1 MSEDALFTALH
12 AFDGK
17 SVEPLKSCLAEDGL
31 GAGDIPRLI
40 EACAAPSEKHQVGAT
55 WLLKAY
61 LEQGRTVTAAEAA
74 AFVGTLAGLS
84 HWEARLHACQLLRH
98 LEVAAADLAAVTDFL
113 GAEIAAQK
121 PFLRAWACDALVHL
135 SDRHP
140 SLRQSAG
147 AALAAAEADP
157 AASVRA
163 RARQLRKAR
172 PAL

>member
-1 MSEDALFTALH
+1 MSEDSIFTALH

-17 SVEPLKSCLAEDGL
+17 SVEPLKRCLAEDGL
-31 GAGDIPRLI
+31 AAGDIARLI

-61 LEQGRTVTAAEAA
+61 LERGRALATPEVA
-74 AFVGTLAGLS
+74 AFVAILAGLS

-98 LEVAAADLAAVTDFL
+98 LDVADADVAAVTDFIG
-113 GAEIAAQK
+113 GAAAARK

-135 SDRHP
+135 SDRHT
-140 SLRQSAG
+140 SLRPAAG
-147 AALAAAEADP
+147 EALAAAEADP

-163 RARQLRKAR
+163 RARQLRKDR